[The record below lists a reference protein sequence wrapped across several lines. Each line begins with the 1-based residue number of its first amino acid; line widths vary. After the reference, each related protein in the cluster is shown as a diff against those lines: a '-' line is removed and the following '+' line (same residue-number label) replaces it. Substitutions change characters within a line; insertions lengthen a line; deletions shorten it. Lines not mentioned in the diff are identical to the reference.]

1 MIDFTRL
8 PPLNLTDDQKK
19 SAGVFFKKIS
29 PVPFTGTKFISS
41 PQAVAEALITN
52 LVRMYSAGVNP
63 AVLAAQ
69 MFTESRWFES
79 SVLLGIKAS
88 PSDKLAGNTTFRPTR
103 ETVTEAQME
112 SYKLSGDFL
121 NVVQALPNGKFD
133 ILIKDWFYYP
143 VQVNDVYSLVTL
155 HCARYIKF
163 MEDRATIHGMNLAD
177 VRKTVASFLA
187 FLEDSDPA
195 KGLYAYAS
203 GSGYSNSIIEII
215 ADNGLDAWNPQV

>member
-1 MIDFTRL
+1 MIDLTKL
-8 PPLNLTDDQKK
+8 ASLNLTDAQKK
-19 SAGVFFKKIS
+19 SAGVFFPKIAAI
-29 PVPFTGTKFISS
+29 PFIGSKFETW
-41 PQAVAEALITN
+41 PQVVAEALITN
-52 LVRMYSAGVNP
+52 LVRLYSAGVNP
-63 AVLAAQ
+63 AVVAAQ

-88 PSDKLAGNTTFRPTR
+88 PSDKLAGNDIFRSTR
-103 ETVTEAQME
+103 ETVTEQQME
-112 SYKLSGDFL
+112 AYKTSGDFL
-121 NVVQALPNGKFD
+121 NLVQAFPDGKFD

-143 VQVNDVYSLVTL
+143 QVNDVYSLVTL

-163 MEDRATIHGMNLAD
+163 MEDRATVHGMNLAD
-177 VRKTVASFLA
+177 VKKTVPSFLA

-203 GSGYSNSIIEII
+203 GSGYTNSIISII